1 MEGAQKTFDQGVELR
16 LKGNEAFKNQDFKQA
31 LQHYYSALLYLK
43 AVGGREFESQF
54 KAKSQEQL
62 VMIYNNMCAVFAR
75 QDNWERVL
83 FYAKKA
89 NELDPN
95 NLKSKF
101 RMGQAHIRL
110 EDIEEAKA
118 LLEEVLK
125 QNPNDG
131 LVKQELAKVSMANKK
146 MDDREKMIYR
156 AMMSKMAYGQKD

>member
-1 MEGAQKTFDQGVELR
+1 MESAQKTFDQGVELR
-16 LKGNEAFKNQDFKQA
+16 LKGNEAFKNQDFKQGKSHLEQPFTFQLMLFFFFALA

-101 RMGQAHIRL
+101 RMGQEHIRL

-125 QNPNDG
+125 QNPNG
-131 LVKQELAKVSMANKK
+131 NYSNTFISL
-146 MDDREKMIYR
+146 Y
-156 AMMSKMAYGQKD
+156 